1 MLNCLPFRPACPS
14 CAPSRARPPFL
25 FFFPCPPA
33 RPHFLPGARP
43 FLRTEAPKVD
53 VHGETDRV
61 EIARLELQARALDIV
76 VRRPL
81 ADGRFEDWPV
91 SELEIPPQT
100 IKKS

>member
-1 MLNCLPFRPACPS
+1 M
-14 CAPSRARPPFL
+14 
-25 FFFPCPPA
+25 
-33 RPHFLPGARP
+33 
-43 FLRTEAPKVD
+43 D